1 MLQLRVYS
9 PTNHTQ
15 AVTAVL
21 ADNPAVSVLSVDTG
35 ASIKPAGD
43 VITADVARE
52 AANAIIDEL
61 VAIGVHHDGTI
72 ALTPIPTWISQA
84 GLDADQ
90 RAPGEESDAVVWAES
105 AQEAY
110 KSSTISWSYLSFMV
124 LATLLASIA
133 IILDSQILVIAAMV
147 LGPEFGA
154 VAAMGLAL
162 VRHRYAL
169 LRRAILALAVG
180 FFVAIAVT
188 SLVTLVGR
196 ALGWVTVIQV
206 EAPRPDTQFIYTPD
220 KWSFLVALIA
230 GVAGVLALTSQRS
243 GGLVGVFIS
252 VTTIPAAGN
261 IALGI
266 AFWLPAEIWG
276 STIQLLL
283 NITGMAISGWATL
296 EAQKIIFRCTF
307 GNSGNATVELSGGEF
322 RAIKTQFLN

>member
-9 PTNHTQ
+9 PTRHTG
-15 AVTAVL
+15 AVSALLT
-21 ADNPAVSVLSVDTG
+21 DNPAVSVLSVETG
-35 ASIKPAGD
+35 ASLKPVGD
-43 VITADVARE
+43 VITADIARE
-52 AANAIIDEL
+52 AANAIVDQL

-84 GLDADQ
+84 GLDADLQ
-90 RAPGEESDAVVWAES
+90 APGEESDAVVWAES

-133 IILDSQILVIAAMV
+133 IILDSQILVIAAKV

-162 VRHRYAL
+162 VRHRYGL

-188 SLVTLVGR
+188 AAVTLVGR
-196 ALGWVTVIQV
+196 ALGWVTVLQV
-206 EAPRPDTQFIYTPD
+206 EAPRPGTQFIYTPD

-276 STIQLLL
+276 STVQLLL
-283 NITGMAISGWATL
+283 NITGMAVSGWATL
-296 EAQKIIFRCTF
+296 EAQKLIWKRVVRRQRT
-307 GNSGNATVELSGGEF
+307 T
-322 RAIKTQFLN
+322 R